1 MPYALAWLLS
11 WIDPGVAL
19 VLDRW
24 GSHGTVRTGKIRAA
38 VAKGKEGTEGTDET
52 GATVDGSRSRS
63 TRSSV
68 VGTGLGMTFRDVGR
82 TLVDTGYS
90 QIKSGAVASTASQA
104 AAVEV
109 RNQVAG
115 MREAM
120 LKLRRENRR
129 LVRELGEKT
138 AAMYEDMRG
147 KIRDLRAEG
156 GGGGGG
162 GGEKAVRDEL

>member
-1 MPYALAWLLS
+1 MA
-11 WIDPGVAL
+11 
-19 VLDRW
+19 
-24 GSHGTVRTGKIRAA
+24 
-38 VAKGKEGTEGTDET
+38 
-52 GATVDGSRSRS
+52 
-63 TRSSV
+63 
-68 VGTGLGMTFRDVGR
+68 GTGLGMTFRDVGR
-82 TLVDTGYS
+82 TVVDTGYS